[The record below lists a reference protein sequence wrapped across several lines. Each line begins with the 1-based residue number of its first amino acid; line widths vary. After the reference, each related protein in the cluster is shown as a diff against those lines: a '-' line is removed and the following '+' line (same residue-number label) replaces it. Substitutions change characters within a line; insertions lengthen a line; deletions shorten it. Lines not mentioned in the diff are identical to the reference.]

1 MSYSPHKFVYTAA
14 IATLTIAFFIITK
27 ISALDPQSLNG
38 EPVNYSEQG
47 EWNACMPDN
56 NSFGSKATPIEYA
69 RMIEPELGVI
79 PIIDCGEGVEI
90 PIYVDDRKFIGNPG
104 LHNCDN
110 PSLQI
115 GDCMSGSSLQR
126 FGGQRADGTALPHV
140 VWVSFCRHD
149 GRDTEVYD
157 MPDSVQLIG
166 YNSVTGATAFFES
179 GDNSKWTYVDPESN
193 RLLGKLPGTDN
204 PEEFNMAYS
213 TPGDVQCV
221 QCHQSD
227 PFVHNPFI
235 DAAKLRSHPSQ
246 TVVPRLTGPDFPY
259 YLIGGS
265 DWDMR
270 TIHIEGNSCL
280 SCHRMGM
287 KTVEEFMGDG
297 WHPNDHMPPHSPG
310 SQSQDFE
317 ELLACWND
325 GPENT
330 PGCDWRIPAADQCKS
345 QLVGD
350 DYPFKANF
358 NTPNLTEQVDRTR
371 ERQEIFLRRMR
382 TTQ

>member
-1 MSYSPHKFVYTAA
+1 
-14 IATLTIAFFIITK
+14 
-27 ISALDPQSLNG
+27 
-38 EPVNYSEQG
+38 
-47 EWNACMPDN
+47 
-56 NSFGSKATPIEYA
+56 
-69 RMIEPELGVI
+69 
-79 PIIDCGEGVEI
+79 
-90 PIYVDDRKFIGNPG
+90 
-104 LHNCDN
+104 
-110 PSLQI
+110 
-115 GDCMSGSSLQR
+115 
-126 FGGQRADGTALPHV
+126 
-140 VWVSFCRHD
+140 
-149 GRDTEVYD
+149 
-157 MPDSVQLIG
+157 
-166 YNSVTGATAFFES
+166 
-179 GDNSKWTYVDPESN
+179 
-193 RLLGKLPGTDN
+193 
-204 PEEFNMAYS
+204 
-213 TPGDVQCV
+213 VQCV

-227 PFVHNPFI
+227 PFIHNPFI